1 MPASLAHARQDKEAL
16 RVETYRA
23 VDATRDQAPRPRRDA
38 VTELQVGRN
47 RLAWAYFMVIMRD
60 DNPPWL
66 AIQRLT
72 HCR

>member
-1 MPASLAHARQDKEAL
+1 L
-16 RVETYRA
+16 Y
-23 VDATRDQAPRPRRDA
+23 QAPRPRRDA

-60 DNPPWL
+60 DSPPWL

-72 HCR
+72 HCG